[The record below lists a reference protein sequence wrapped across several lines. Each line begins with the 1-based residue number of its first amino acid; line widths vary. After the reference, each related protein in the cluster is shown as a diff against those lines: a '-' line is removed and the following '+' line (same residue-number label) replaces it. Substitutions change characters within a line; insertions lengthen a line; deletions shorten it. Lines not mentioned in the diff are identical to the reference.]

1 MQRVGQLGQSNNRK
15 TGGASTFSV
24 ATVYAMSGATF
35 AIGNLLLA
43 RTLPTAQY
51 GQFALLVA
59 LLNLSHRV
67 APLGLDGMVNR
78 HPIDLSP
85 SLLGRLYIAAVPVTA
100 LVVLGARL
108 GYGLGNRE
116 LIYLGVGI
124 LAGATA
130 YLGSALLQAQH
141 RFVPSAVVNH
151 ATNFTVLLAGLLS
164 LVLLFS
170 DPAPPFAI
178 VISGSAIAAPLVLT
192 RLWRPPRERRPAVP
206 IRWKESLAYAGFV
219 AGALAMQQLDRLVI
233 PRLLS
238 FEALASFSVLAMLV
252 IAPFHV
258 LQLAVEHTLLPRLRH
273 ASGPAE
279 RRALLRKESLAL
291 FGLGIPAGIIAVL
304 IVPPVADIL
313 LAGKYDLGRPLVLA
327 AVVAGLLRVA
337 TGLARTTAAALGTT
351 AELTRLNLDAWLA
364 VALGVAGA
372 VVGSR
377 FGLAGAIYGT
387 SVGWLSLALVAMRIG
402 ARHVRQ
408 PGANADSTD
417 PAIHSRPRD
426 DSAVYPDERAPR

>member
-219 AGALAMQQLDRLVI
+219 AGALLV
-233 PRLLS
+233 
-238 FEALASFSVLAMLV
+238 
-252 IAPFHV
+252 APFRDKQV
-258 LQLAVEHTLLPRLRH
+258 PLFDGDLR
-273 ASGPAE
+273 
-279 RRALLRKESLAL
+279 R
-291 FGLGIPAGIIAVL
+291 
-304 IVPPVADIL
+304 
-313 LAGKYDLGRPLVLA
+313 
-327 AVVAGLLRVA
+327 
-337 TGLARTTAAALGTT
+337 
-351 AELTRLNLDAWLA
+351 
-364 VALGVAGA
+364 
-372 VVGSR
+372 
-377 FGLAGAIYGT
+377 
-387 SVGWLSLALVAMRIG
+387 
-402 ARHVRQ
+402 
-408 PGANADSTD
+408 
-417 PAIHSRPRD
+417 
-426 DSAVYPDERAPR
+426 